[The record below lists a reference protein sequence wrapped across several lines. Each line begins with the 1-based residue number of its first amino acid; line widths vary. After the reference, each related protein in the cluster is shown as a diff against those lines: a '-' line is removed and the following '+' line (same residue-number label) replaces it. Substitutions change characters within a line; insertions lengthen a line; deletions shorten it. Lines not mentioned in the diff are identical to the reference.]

1 MSQYPTP
8 NRFRLVPPTN
18 HSVSRVPLIGGGGG
32 SYSGGTV
39 YTSAPRPTSLS
50 SGGGGAG
57 ADGGGGG
64 GDDPDNDPTPQPP
77 QEKKRRK
84 KKKIKK
90 VIPSSFEVPIWGT
103 FHVNSSRFYIGVYSI
118 SVLLSIA
125 FVIGLWVFQK
135 IPTLPLPLVWYRY
148 CALYYIALIPFYIVN
163 LFFPLN
169 IMVNAIYTGYAL
181 LHTLIFSF
189 ESWLLGCQIY
199 FWWQCAVGALPS
211 TCGASYWTDLV
222 MVILTGIIWVGGLRS
237 MVYLWNVSFRTSG
250 VSQPTLIEYQ
260 AEI

>member
-1 MSQYPTP
+1 MSHYPNPTP
-8 NRFRLVPPTN
+8 NRFRLVPPSSTN
-18 HSVSRVPLIGGGGG
+18 HSASRVPSIGGGGR
-32 SYSGGTV
+32 YSSGTV
-39 YTSAPRPTSLS
+39 YTSAPTSLS
-50 SGGGGAG
+50 SGG

-64 GDDPDNDPTPQPP
+64 GNDPDNDPTPQPP
-77 QEKKRRK
+77 QEKKRKK

-90 VIPSSFEVPIWGT
+90 VIPTSFEVPIWGT

-118 SVLLSIA
+118 SVLLAIA
-125 FVIGLWVFQK
+125 FVVGLWVFQK
-135 IPTLPLPLVWYRY
+135 ITTLPEVWYRY
-148 CALYYIALIPFYIVN
+148 CALYYVALIPFYIVN

-169 IMVNAIYTGYAL
+169 IMVNSIYTGYAL

-222 MVILTGIIWVGGLRS
+222 MAILTAIIWVGGLRS